1 MKYSILLA
9 AVTVSLLFSA
19 CSNKRSGKPRILV
32 FSKTVTFRHSS
43 IEPGKLAI
51 IKLGNENGFL
61 VDTTEDARYFNEDSL
76 KKYSAVVFLNTT
88 DTKDSLLDMYQ
99 ENALE
104 RYIQAGGGFVGIHAA
119 TDAGYHWGW
128 YTRLIGANFNGHP
141 QQQEAVLHVVDK
153 NNIATKHLP
162 DPWKRK
168 DEWYNFKNLNKN
180 VHVLLSIDEKSYKGG
195 TNGDFHP
202 MAWYHEFDGGRAFYT
217 ELGHTDESFQEENYL
232 KHLLGGIQYAIG
244 DNLELDFSKVR
255 TPKAPEEERFT
266 KTVLKKG
273 MFFEPTEMTVLP
285 TGDILIAQRRGEI
298 LLYKKSDTSLTQAGF
313 LHVYCKTL
321 HTPGVN
327 AEEGLL
333 GIKADPNFANNNFV
347 YVFYSPV
354 DTSVNR
360 LSRFTF
366 KNDKIDSASEK
377 VILQFY
383 SQREICCHTGGSIA
397 FGKDRMLFL
406 STGDNS
412 TPFDEPNQKY
422 VSHGYAP
429 LDDRPGHAQYDAE
442 RTSGNSND
450 LRGKILRIR
459 VNEDGSYEIPD
470 GNLFPKG
477 MDKTRPEIY
486 VMGDRNPYRISVD
499 TATGY
504 LYWGEVG
511 PDAARDTATRG
522 PRGYD
527 EVNQARKAGF
537 FGWPFFVGYNYAYRK
552 YDYATGKSGEA
563 FDPQHP
569 INDSRNNT
577 GIRELPPANPAF
589 IYYPYAAS
597 DSFPQVGTGGRN
609 AMAGPVYHVT
619 DTSVMPKYY
628 DGKFFEYDWIR
639 GWIKAVTMLPNGD
652 FDKMEPFMPSTKFT
666 ALIDMELGPDNK
678 IYILEYGNGWFTK
691 NADAALSRI
700 DYNSGPLPARDAG
713 GENAGTS
720 KPAVDSAAFV
730 QGHQQAAPA
739 VDGKKLF
746 ESMDCKTCH
755 KVAEKSIGPSFTDVA
770 KKYSES
776 DKNTKHLVEKII
788 NGGSGVWG
796 ETAMPAHP
804 ALKTDSAEAIVK
816 YIYSLR

>member
-9 AVTVSLLFSA
+9 AVAVSVFFSA
-19 CSNKRSGKPRILV
+19 CSNKRSGQPRILV

-61 VDTTEDARYFNEDSL
+61 VDTTEDARYISEDSL

-88 DTKDSLLDMYQ
+88 DTKDSLLDLYQ

-128 YTRLIGANFNGHP
+128 YTRLVGANFNGHP
-141 QQQEAVLHVVDK
+141 HQQEAVLHVADK
-153 NNIATKHLP
+153 NHISTKHLP

-168 DEWYNFKNLNKN
+168 DEWYNFKKLNKN
-180 VHVLLSIDEKSYKGG
+180 VHVLLTIDEKSYEGG

-202 MAWYHEFDGGRAFYT
+202 MAWYHEFDGGRSFYT
-217 ELGHTDESFQEENYL
+217 ELGHTDESFTEENYL
-232 KHLLGGIQYAIG
+232 KHLLGGIKYAIG
-244 DNLELDFSKVR
+244 DNLELDYSKAH

-266 KTVLKKG
+266 KRVLKKG

-313 LHVYCKTL
+313 LNVYYKTL

-333 GIKADPNFANNNFV
+333 GIKADPDFAKNNFV

-406 STGDNS
+406 STGDNT

-422 VSHGYAP
+422 VSHGYGP
-429 LDDRPGHAQYDAE
+429 LDDRPGHMQYDAE
-442 RTSGNSND
+442 RTAGNSND

-459 VNEDGSYEIPD
+459 VNEDGTYDIPD

-552 YDYATGKSGEA
+552 YDYGTGKSGEA

-577 GIRELPPANPAF
+577 GIRELPPATPAF

-609 AMAGPVYHVT
+609 AMAGPVYHVS
-619 DTSVMPKYY
+619 DTNVMPKYY
-628 DGKFFEYDWIR
+628 DGKFFAYDWIR

-652 FDKMEPFMPSTKFT
+652 FDNMEPFMPSTKFT

-691 NADAALSRI
+691 NADAALSVI
-700 DYNSGPLPARDAG
+700 DYNSGPLPQKSTAGESAG
-713 GENAGTS
+713 GPKA
-720 KPAVDSAAFV
+720 PVDSAAFV
-730 QGHQQAAPA
+730 QGHQQSTP
-739 VDGKKLF
+739 VTDGKKLF

-770 KKYSES
+770 KKYSENE
-776 DKNTKHLVEKII
+776 KNTKHLVEKII

-804 ALKTDSAEAIVK
+804 TLKADSAEAIVK
-816 YIYSLR
+816 YIYSLK